1 MFRLMSGNNGRSVYV
16 GEVIGK
22 QNGYYQVKGEEYDSK
37 TRTKYEEVLNI
48 RIGED
53 VPEQNREF
61 KNGEL
66 IVFTYLASRKDP
78 CTGTAEEVIRKN
90 ECIFSTTEKGN
101 KKAVIVG
108 EVKQKKWNQ
117 KHSLLTLS
125 FLNLIDSDGNPYGA
139 ISANNQDARWMN
151 VTYFSSSCTSN
162 NNSFWIAE
170 NVDER
175 LEKGDIVV
183 LIARLGESEYNGKI
197 YQSNTGERFLKVGH
211 EEHAPAFRNDVR
223 EAEKINPADYGY

>member
-1 MFRLMSGNNGRSVYV
+1 M
-16 GEVIGK
+16 
-22 QNGYYQVKGEEYDSK
+22 
-37 TRTKYEEVLNI
+37 
-48 RIGED
+48 
-53 VPEQNREF
+53 
-61 KNGEL
+61 
-66 IVFTYLASRKDP
+66 
-78 CTGTAEEVIRKN
+78 
-90 ECIFSTTEKGN
+90 
-101 KKAVIVG
+101 
-108 EVKQKKWNQ
+108 
-117 KHSLLTLS
+117 LTLS

-139 ISANNQDARWMN
+139 ISANNQAARWMN

-183 LIARLGESEYNGKI
+183 LVARLGESEYNGKI

-211 EEHAPAFRNDVR
+211 EEHAPAFRNDAR